1 VAKFQTRVHVYAVEG
16 GFPVFFD
23 IDGRGSDI
31 FPTGRFGFCIF
42 YFLEMK
48 MNRIPLCLNIK
59 VIKILAVK
67 NCEKQMYEILPCVY
81 YRCKS

>member
-31 FPTGRFGFCIF
+31 FPTGRFCFCILL
-42 YFLEMK
+42 FLEMK
-48 MNRIPLCLNIK
+48 MSGIHNFLY
-59 VIKILAVK
+59 V
-67 NCEKQMYEILPCVY
+67 
-81 YRCKS
+81 